1 MAGKATN
8 FSQGFLDLIFQAI
21 VTGGS
26 SLLNTT
32 GFTLAANGGGTP
44 ATVLYVSLHTA
55 DPMLG
60 GSPNS
65 QAQSEAAY
73 AGYARVS
80 VVRTSAGWTLTN
92 QTITNAAAITFPIYT
107 VGAGSPETETYFGI
121 GLESS
126 GATPLLYSGAL
137 TASLIVN
144 PGETPSF
151 AIGALSIVEG

>member
-73 AGYARVS
+73 TGYTRVS
-80 VVRTSAGWTLTN
+80 VARTTSGWSTTN
-92 QTITNAAAITFPIYT
+92 QTISNVAAVTFPAST
-107 VGAGSPETETYFGI
+107 SGPEVETFFGI

-137 TASLIVN
+137 TNSLTVN
-144 PGETPSF
+144 NGITPLF
-151 AIGALSIVEG
+151 AAGQLTITEA